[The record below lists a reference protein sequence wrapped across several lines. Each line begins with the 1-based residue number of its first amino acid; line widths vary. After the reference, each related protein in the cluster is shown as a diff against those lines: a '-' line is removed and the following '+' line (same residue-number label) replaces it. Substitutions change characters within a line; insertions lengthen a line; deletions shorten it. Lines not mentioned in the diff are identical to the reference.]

1 MSVVRIRPRVIR
13 RLSGLLAGAAL
24 VAAVSTMVGLL
35 DEHVPLPSL
44 LTLYLLAVLPVAIVW
59 GPAFALLV
67 AAVSAIVFVV
77 LFLAPVRPWVVDTA
91 VLFPLVVIFITA
103 AVVGELA
110 ARSRQRARES
120 ARLTDQQAALRRVAT
135 LVARATPAPEVFDAV
150 IREVAVLS
158 RADLARL
165 ERYEEDG
172 TVTGVA
178 VWSCAPVELAV
189 GTRLGLEGL
198 SIAGRV
204 WETRGPARVDSF
216 ADATGPIAQ
225 EARDLG
231 IHSSVGCPIFVA
243 GRLWGVMAASTKR
256 QRPFPANTEAQ
267 LAEFTELVATAIANA
282 QSRAEITELLEDQ
295 AALRRIATLVAR
307 DTPTAEV
314 VTAVGAEVARVLG
327 AVGTLV
333 VRLDADGLVT
343 VVARTGIDQDRV
355 AEGTRW
361 RLEPPIALATALATG
376 RPAGLDDL
384 SLAPGAFGEQ
394 IRALGVRAVLAIPIV
409 VSGRSWGALAV
420 GTRDE
425 RFPTGTEQRLVAF
438 TELVA
443 IAVADSENAAQL
455 AASRARIVAASDEA
469 RRQIERDLHDGAQQ
483 RLVALGLELRL
494 TQNSLP
500 PGLSEVRSG
509 IGDMADEL
517 TEVLDE
523 LREMSRGIHPAIL
536 TEGGLGPA
544 LRTLARRST
553 IPVELDV
560 RAGTRFPEP
569 VEVAAYYAASEA
581 LTNTAKHA
589 GASYVEILLE
599 ERRNAVWL
607 SVKDDGAG
615 GADPGRGTGL
625 LGIRDRV
632 EALGGSF
639 EVSSSPNTGTLLQ
652 AAFPLIVAANATPTD
667 AGYTSR

>member
-1 MSVVRIRPRVIR
+1 MSRVRNRPRLIR
-13 RLSGLLAGAAL
+13 LLSGLLAGAAL
-24 VAAVSTMVGLL
+24 VGAVSTIVGLL

-44 LTLYLLAVLPVAIVW
+44 LTLYLLAVLPVAVVW

-67 AAVSAIVFVV
+67 AAISAAVFII
-77 LFLAPVRPWVVDTA
+77 LFLAPVHPLGADPA
-91 VLFPLVVIFITA
+91 ILFPLGVIFITA

-110 ARSRQRARES
+110 ARSRQRARVS

-165 ERYEEDG
+165 ERYEADG

-178 VWSCAPVELAV
+178 VWSCSPVELAV
-189 GTRLGLEGL
+189 GTRISLEGL

-204 WETRGPARVDSF
+204 WETGGPVRVDSF
-216 ADATGPIAQ
+216 AHATGPIAR

-231 IHSSVGCPIFVA
+231 IRSSVGCPIIVA
-243 GRLWGVMAASTKR
+243 GRLWGVIAASTKR
-256 QRPFPANTEAQ
+256 ERPFPANTEAQ

-282 QSRAEITELLEDQ
+282 ESRAEITGLFEDQ

-307 DTPTAEV
+307 DAPTAEV

-327 AVGTLV
+327 AAGTLV
-333 VRLDADGLVT
+333 VRLDSDGLVT
-343 VVARTGIDQDRV
+343 IVACTGGLD
-355 AEGTRW
+355 AGGLAPGTRW
-361 RLEPPIALATALATG
+361 MLEPPIALATALATG
-376 RPAGLDDL
+376 DPAGLDDL
-384 SLAPGAFGEQ
+384 SQAEGAFAEE
-394 IRALGVRAVLAIPIV
+394 IRALGVRAALAIPIV
-409 VSGRSWGALAV
+409 VSGRTWGALAV

-425 RFPTGTEQRLVAF
+425 RFPPGTQQRLVAF

-443 IAVADSENAAQL
+443 IAVADAENAAQL
-455 AASRARIVAASDEA
+455 AASRARIVVASDEA

-483 RLVALGLELRL
+483 RFVALGLEMRLAQSSVPPELGELR
-494 TQNSLP
+494 
-500 PGLSEVRSG
+500 SE
-509 IGDMADEL
+509 IGHLADEL
-517 TEVLDE
+517 AEVLDE

-536 TEGGLGPA
+536 NEGGLGPA
-544 LRTLARRST
+544 LRALARRST

-569 VEVAAYYAASEA
+569 IEVAAYYAASEA

-589 GASYVEILLE
+589 GASHVEIRLE
-599 ERRNAVWL
+599 ERRNVVWL
-607 SVKDDGAG
+607 SVEDDGAG
-615 GADPGRGTGL
+615 GADTGRGTGL

-639 EVSSSPNTGTLLQ
+639 EVSSSPNAGTLLQ
-652 AAFPLIVAANATPTD
+652 VAFPLLVPADGAA
-667 AGYTSR
+667 GGHTSR